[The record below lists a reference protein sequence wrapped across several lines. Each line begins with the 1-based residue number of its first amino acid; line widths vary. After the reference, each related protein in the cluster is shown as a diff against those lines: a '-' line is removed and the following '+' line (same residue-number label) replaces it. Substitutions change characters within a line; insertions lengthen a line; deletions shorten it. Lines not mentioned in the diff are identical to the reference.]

1 MQGWKRVRV
10 AGLAATM
17 TTAIGLGAASAST
30 EGELLSPDD
39 LEGSIWVGEELHRR
53 VTVSP
58 CGDVSIKEGKD
69 IYVHFMERID
79 DIFVIE
85 VRWWNE
91 EAGINVLEH
100 GVLAQIAPN
109 EYHYVEA
116 DHPDARRPR
125 DEFPGIVGQG
135 TFELLAEDEAK
146 LIQVG
151 NLIDGSASGFTT
163 KLVPADE
170 LPDVPVEQTYP
181 RFCEAG

>member
-1 MQGWKRVRV
+1 MQGRNRIQ
-10 AGLAATM
+10 AAFLAAMIT
-17 TTAIGLGAASAST
+17 GLSGSGVAAAS
-30 EGELLSPDD
+30 GQDDLLSPDD
-39 LEGSIWVGEELHRR
+39 LEGTIWVGEELHRR

-69 IYVHFMERID
+69 IYVHFTQRID

-85 VRWWNE
+85 VNWWNE
-91 EAGINVLEH
+91 EAGINVLEY

-116 DHPDARRPR
+116 DHPEARRKR
-125 DEFPGIVGQG
+125 DEFPGIIGQG
-135 TFELLAEDEAK
+135 TFELVSEDRAK

-163 KLVPADE
+163 FLEPADE
-170 LPDVPVEQTYP
+170 LPEVPVEQTYP
-181 RFCEAG
+181 LFCETE